1 MFVTVSEVVTTIE
14 FQEQNLV
21 TNLHVTKAVKQ
32 SVTRPFIADES
43 EKKIPKICHSTC
55 FFFNELVLTFHYSK
69 ITRKVSFALTLTNCV
84 SEQNFAIRKMKLN
97 R

>member
-1 MFVTVSEVVTTIE
+1 MFLTVSEVVTTIE

-55 FFFNELVLTFHYSK
+55 FFFNELVVTF
-69 ITRKVSFALTLTNCV
+69 
-84 SEQNFAIRKMKLN
+84 
-97 R
+97 